1 MTIFKNIKKLEIFD
15 DDNERKKQNS
25 NDRKVE
31 ERREKESFENSFKKE
46 ANIY

>member
-46 ANIY
+46 ENIY